1 MESSGSGGD
10 EKNSKKAVASNVAD
24 DTIIRNEGRF
34 RHTLRTGS
42 VLERKLGRHAQLTSS
57 EWPEASRCTRRVR
70 VLHQP
75 WTNISEKNRART
87 QQGHAYH
94 DHTEAAQ
101 KGV

>member
-1 MESSGSGGD
+1 MVSIGSGGD
-10 EKNSKKAVASNVAD
+10 EKNSRKAVASNVAD

-42 VLERKLGRHAQLTSS
+42 ALEGKLERDAQLTSS
-57 EWPEASRCTRRVR
+57 EWPEVSRCTRRVR

-75 WTNISEKNRART
+75 WANKSEMNKART
-87 QQGHAYH
+87 RHGQAYH
-94 DHTEAAQ
+94 DYTKAAQ